1 MLIGRV
7 ESNDHQPMN
16 FSSTVSCAFS
26 HFFLPFFSRLLASKI
41 ETSISIMVAR
51 RSADVQGVN
60 RSPPFAARL
69 TLWSSIG
76 STSAE
81 DKKRHDSKE
90 SSENRLPFRPRNSG
104 IFASAPPSAWWGGP
118 RTNKTRTV
126 PKQRVKGA
134 GLLLTF
140 SWSGRVWNNRYDT
153 TLLVLGSFF
162 GDRREKSGKKK
173 EPMDP
178 FCGPAPLWSREEK
191 KRISGSD
198 CKRRRP
204 FVDDRSCC
212 DFR

>member
-1 MLIGRV
+1 
-7 ESNDHQPMN
+7 
-16 FSSTVSCAFS
+16 
-26 HFFLPFFSRLLASKI
+26 
-41 ETSISIMVAR
+41 MVAR

-173 EPMDP
+173 SQWIL
-178 FCGPAPLWSREEK
+178 FVAQLHFGVAK
-191 KRISGSD
+191 KRNESAAPTASAAALLLTTVLAATLDESTLVVDHLPISSCPSLRALTRGGS
-198 CKRRRP
+198 
-204 FVDDRSCC
+204 VH
-212 DFR
+212 

>member
-1 MLIGRV
+1 
-7 ESNDHQPMN
+7 MN